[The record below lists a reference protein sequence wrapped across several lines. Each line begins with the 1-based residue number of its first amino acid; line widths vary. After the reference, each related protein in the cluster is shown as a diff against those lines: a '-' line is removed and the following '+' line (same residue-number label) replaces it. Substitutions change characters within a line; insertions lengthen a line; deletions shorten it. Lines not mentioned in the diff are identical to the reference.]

1 MVLKGEKIVAG
12 CDPCHLLQVFTSF
25 VFQSTYSWSHMRPA
39 WVSSGQSGYLCA
51 LEVLGL
57 ERNLSINGLYI
68 KDSEVVLL
76 RRKGC

>member
-1 MVLKGEKIVAG
+1 MSSAASIHFIRISE
-12 CDPCHLLQVFTSF
+12 HLQLEPHEASQ
-25 VFQSTYSWSHMRPA
+25 
-39 WVSSGQSGYLCA
+39 VSSGQSGYLCA